1 MFFLGDRV
9 VADNYNK
16 LVVSTSGESSVA
28 AVDSESTMVGA
39 ANRPFLPARIGELRA
54 NSQFG
59 VDPLD
64 YRHPIVAPFRG
75 RERSGLL
82 TTPIS
87 RFYQLELPEKSTSEI
102 AAAMPSGDPFIVTSA
117 VGEGRIVLVATDA
130 SLASVDPQSG
140 EPWTT
145 WPTWPSFL
153 PLIRELLDYA
163 IAGQQGHWEQPVGAP
178 LVVRNVG
185 GTENLKLQVLRP
197 DGRTVEVTSQATSA
211 GSESSYSDTDVSGIY
226 TVRGLPNGT
235 AKLFA
240 VNVDTAESDLTKIDP
255 ASFPTSVM
263 IHSSSNERGDSGSIN
278 VPTRAGWNLNFLWT
292 ALGVLFVESFLAWRF
307 GRGTA

>member
-1 MFFLGDRV
+1 MH
-9 VADNYNK
+9 
-16 LVVSTSGESSVA
+16 SV
-28 AVDSESTMVGA
+28 
-39 ANRPFLPARIGELRA
+39 
-54 NSQFG
+54 
-59 VDPLD
+59 
-64 YRHPIVAPFRG
+64 
-75 RERSGLL
+75 
-82 TTPIS
+82 
-87 RFYQLELPEKSTSEI
+87 
-102 AAAMPSGDPFIVTSA
+102 
-117 VGEGRIVLVATDA
+117 
-130 SLASVDPQSG
+130 G

-163 IAGQQGHWEQPVGAP
+163 IAGQQGNWEQPVSTP
-178 LVVRNVG
+178 LVIRNVG

-197 DGRTVEVTSQATSA
+197 DGRTVEVTSGA

-235 AKLFA
+235 AQLFA
-240 VNVDTAESDLTKIDP
+240 VNVDTAEGDLTKIDP
-255 ASFPTSVM
+255 ASLPTSVM
-263 IHSSSNERGDSGSIN
+263 IHSSSNDRGDSGSIT